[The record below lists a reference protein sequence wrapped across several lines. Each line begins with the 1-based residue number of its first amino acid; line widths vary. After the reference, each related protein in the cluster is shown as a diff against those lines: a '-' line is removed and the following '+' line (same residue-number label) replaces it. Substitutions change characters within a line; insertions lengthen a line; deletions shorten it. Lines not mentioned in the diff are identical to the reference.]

1 MEIGGNM
8 KDLKIGDMMRPA
20 DGGPDRVEI
29 TGVSQTHITYRSR
42 LDGWEGRKTRA
53 GFFVRFIEA

>member
-1 MEIGGNM
+1 MR
-8 KDLKIGDMMRPA
+8 DPKIGDMMRPA

-29 TGVSQTHITYRSR
+29 TGVSQTHIAYRSL